1 MIGGTAS
8 PRLPL
13 SKFDWCGG
21 ERELP
26 YDGPNCN
33 LLEAAGGEIESGSI
47 KTVYRTYQNIIF
59 EL

>member
-1 MIGGTAS
+1 MIGRTA
-8 PRLPL
+8 RLGFL
-13 SKFDWCGG
+13 FQFVWRGG

-47 KTVYRTYQNIIF
+47 KIVYRTYQNIIF